1 MHLNEQCYQCW
12 RKAIE
17 CGLHPLTRLRSITP
31 LMHVNTRTRELQTHT
46 CTYQG
51 RSSTLH
57 CLRICEWKNGL
68 THLAAERQ
76 DFLRFRTGG
85 TDHLLVCLPA
95 LSVTLSISQSDCLS
109 NTYLYRSL
117 IACAKRLSQ
126 NLPAR
131 LSVWLFLAELAR
143 QFFFNLFCQ
152 AFCLC
157 VLVYICLPVCL
168 SVCLFQ
174 CVYLSVW
181 LPARLTASVFE
192 WLPICLPV
200 SFLSSQSVCLTAR
213 LMFMSVCHFICLF
226 SYSIYRAVFLEKKTK
241 KLDTQLHPFNCLC
254 LSLNSDCVGCKWCN
268 RNLFFKA

>member
-17 CGLHPLTRLRSITP
+17 CGLHPLTLLRSITP
-31 LMHVNTRTRELQTHT
+31 LMYVNTRTRELQTHT

-68 THLAAERQ
+68 THLAADRQ

-200 SFLSSQSVCLTAR
+200 SFLSSQSL
-213 LMFMSVCHFICLF
+213 SVWQPV
-226 SYSIYRAVFLEKKTK
+226 S
-241 KLDTQLHPFNCLC
+241 CLC
-254 LSLNSDCVGCKWCN
+254 LSVT
-268 RNLFFKA
+268 LFVFSATVFTGLSF

>member
-1 MHLNEQCYQCW
+1 MLKQSNRMW
-12 RKAIE
+12 PSPT
-17 CGLHPLTRLRSITP
+17 HPPPEHHTA
-31 LMHVNTRTRELQTHT
+31 HAHKHTHT
-46 CTYQG
+46 CTANTHVHIPGQKQHTSLSENLWMEKWFNTLGG
-51 RSSTLH
+51 R
-57 CLRICEWKNGL
+57 
-68 THLAAERQ
+68 AQ

-95 LSVTLSISQSDCLS
+95 LSVTLSISQSSCLS

-143 QFFFNLFCQ
+143 QFVFNLFCQ

-168 SVCLFQ
+168 SVCLFR

-181 LPARLTASVFE
+181 MPARLTASVFE

-200 SFLSSQSVCLTAR
+200 SFLSSQSLSVWQPVSCLC
-213 LMFMSVCHFICLF
+213 LSVTLF
-226 SYSIYRAVFLEKKTK
+226 VFSATVFTLLSFWKKTK
-241 KLDTQLHPFNCLC
+241 KLDTQLHLFNCLC